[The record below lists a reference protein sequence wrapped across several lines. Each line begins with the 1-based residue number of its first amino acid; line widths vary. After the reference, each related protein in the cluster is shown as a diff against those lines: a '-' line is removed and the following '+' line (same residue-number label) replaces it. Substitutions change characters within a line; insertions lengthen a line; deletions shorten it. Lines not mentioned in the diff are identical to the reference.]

1 MQLSELNVSRPHLWS
16 VRTPY
21 LYTLRLTVLTEEGP
35 QFGSSETANVTVGFR
50 TLEWDH
56 SQGLSVNGEHIKILK
71 CLVKRVFGAL
81 SRRLWRR
88 AWSFFGSGRK

>member
-1 MQLSELNVSRPHLWS
+1 M
-16 VRTPY
+16 RTPY

-56 SQGLSVNGEHIKILK
+56 SQGLSVNGEHIKIRGF
-71 CLVKRVFGAL
+71 CHHNDFTGVRSGSAL
-81 SRRLWRR
+81 PHTC
-88 AWSFFGSGRK
+88 